1 MQIQS
6 FKKITRPQVVTQ
18 FEHTGSEFRLLQA
31 GMAKLNDI
39 VVITEVRP
47 QGNPT
52 HKIVYVNEA
61 FEKHTGYSKQDV
73 MGRSPSLLQGLG
85 SQQAE
90 LNHIRLALEQ
100 SQPVHA
106 ELINYKKDGTLFWI
120 ELDIVPLLGAEG
132 IATHWVSAARDITQ
146 RKIEEEEIEYLAFYD
161 PLTQL
166 PNRQMLMERLKRA
179 LAQNVT
185 QAKNEPANVNGAL
198 MFIDLDN
205 FKVLND
211 TLGHATGDM
220 LLCKVAT
227 RLGAC
232 VRLSDTVARLGGDE
246 FVVMLESLPDDVL
259 AATEYSKVV
268 AQRILLALSQ
278 TYDLA
283 GHQHEST
290 CSIGV
295 TLFSKREQNMGD
307 LLKQADLA
315 MYQAKASGR
324 NSLCFF
330 DPAMQTLATANAAIH
345 SELRQGLRMNDFLLY
360 YQPQVGLRG
369 QILGVEALMRWQ
381 HPERGLVLP
390 NDFIAQAEES
400 GLILPLG
407 KWALEIACAQ
417 LARWAQ
423 RQETRHLCVA
433 VNVSVRQFR
442 HPEFVDMVMMTIK
455 EAGINA
461 NRLKLELTESLLATG
476 IDVTIAKMGMLK
488 DAGVTLSIDDFGI
501 GYSALS
507 YLKHLPLDQIKID
520 RIFVKDILTDP
531 NDAAIARTIAGLA
544 QSLGLGVVAEGVET
558 EAQRDLLARFGCDCY
573 QGHLYCPAVPIDAL
587 ETFMHRH
594 NLLLLPAEGNQTRSY
609 AI

>member
-6 FKKITRPQVVTQ
+6 FKKISKPPVVAPL
-18 FEHTGSEFRLLQA
+18 ENSSSEFRLLQA
-31 GMAKLNDI
+31 SMAKLNDI
-39 VVITEVRP
+39 VVITQVESLGSP
-47 QGNPT
+47 AN
-52 HKIVYVNEA
+52 KIVYVNEA
-61 FEKHTGYSKQDV
+61 FEKHTGYAKHEV
-73 MGRSPSLLQGLG
+73 MGRSPSLLQGQG
-85 SQQAE
+85 SQHAE
-90 LNHIRLALEQ
+90 LSRIRIALEQ

-120 ELDIVPLLGAEG
+120 ELDIVPLLNADGV
-132 IATHWVSAARDITQ
+132 ATHWVSAARDVTQ

-179 LAQNVT
+179 LSQNIT
-185 QAKNEPANVNGAL
+185 RTKHDSANVNGAL

-246 FVVMLESLPDDVL
+246 FVVMLESLPDDVIE
-259 AATEYSKVV
+259 ATEYSRGV
-268 AQRILLALSQ
+268 AQRVLRALSQ

-295 TLFSKREQNMGD
+295 TLFSQREQNMGD

-330 DPAMQTLATANAAIH
+330 DPAMQAVATANAAIH
-345 SELRQGLRMNDFLLY
+345 SELRLGLRASDFLLY
-360 YQPQVGLRG
+360 YQPQVGLG
-369 QILGVEALMRWQ
+369 GHIFGVEALMRWQ
-381 HPERGLVLP
+381 HPERGLIYP

-400 GLILPLG
+400 GLILPMG
-407 KWALEIACAQ
+407 KWALETACAQ
-417 LARWAQ
+417 LAQWAQ
-423 RQETRHLCVA
+423 HAETRHLYVA

-442 HPEFVDMVMMTIK
+442 HPEFVDMVMMTIQ

-507 YLKHLPLDQIKID
+507 YLKHLPLDQLKID
-520 RIFVKDILTDP
+520 RIFVKDILSDP
-531 NDAAIARTIAGLA
+531 NDAAIARTIVGLA

-573 QGHLYCPAVPIDAL
+573 QGHLYCPAVPINSL
-587 ETFMHRH
+587 EIFMQQH
-594 NLLLLPAEGNQTRSY
+594 NLLMSPTGGNPAQPT
-609 AI
+609 AV

>member
-1 MQIQS
+1 MLHDESLCQYL
-6 FKKITRPQVVTQ
+6 V
-18 FEHTGSEFRLLQA
+18 
-31 GMAKLNDI
+31 
-39 VVITEVRP
+39 
-47 QGNPT
+47 GNQDG
-52 HKIVYVNEA
+52 
-61 FEKHTGYSKQDV
+61 EKKQD
-73 MGRSPSLLQGLG
+73 G
-85 SQQAE
+85 E
-90 LNHIRLALEQ
+90 KEQ
-100 SQPVHA
+100 DDCS
-106 ELINYKKDGTLFWI
+106 
-120 ELDIVPLLGAEG
+120 
-132 IATHWVSAARDITQ
+132 
-146 RKIEEEEIEYLAFYD
+146 
-161 PLTQL
+161 
-166 PNRQMLMERLKRA
+166 
-179 LAQNVT
+179 
-185 QAKNEPANVNGAL
+185 EPTSIYGAL
-198 MFIDLDN
+198 MFINLDN
-205 FKVLND
+205 FMVLND

-259 AATEYSKVV
+259 AATEYSRSV
-268 AQRILLALSQ
+268 AQRILLALSE

-283 GHQHEST
+283 DLQHEST

-295 TLFSKREQNMGD
+295 TLFSKREQNTGD
-307 LLKQADLA
+307 LFKQADLA

-330 DPAMQTLATANAAIH
+330 DPAMQTVATANAAIH
-345 SELRQGLRMNDFLLY
+345 SELRQGLRTNDFLLY
-360 YQPQVGLRG
+360 YQPQVGLSGR
-369 QILGVEALMRWQ
+369 ICGVEALMRWQ
-381 HPERGLVLP
+381 HPERGLVYP

-407 KWALEIACAQ
+407 KWALETACAQ
-417 LARWAQ
+417 LAQWAQ
-423 RQETRHLCVA
+423 RKETSRLYVA

-507 YLKHLPLDQIKID
+507 YLKHLPLDELKID

-544 QSLGLGVVAEGVET
+544 QSLGLRVVAEGVET

-573 QGHLYCPAVPIDAL
+573 QGHLYCPAVSIEAL
-587 ETFMHRH
+587 EIFMHQH
-594 NLLLLPAEGNQTRSY
+594 NLLLSPVEGVHAKLN

>member
-1 MQIQS
+1 
-6 FKKITRPQVVTQ
+6 
-18 FEHTGSEFRLLQA
+18 
-31 GMAKLNDI
+31 MAKLNDI
-39 VVITEVRP
+39 VVITEVHL
-47 QGNPT
+47 QGSPT

-61 FEKHTGYSKQDV
+61 FEKHTGYSRQDV
-73 MGRSPSLLQGLG
+73 MGRSPSLLQGQG
-85 SQQAE
+85 SQHAE
-90 LNHIRLALEQ
+90 LHRIRLALEQ

-106 ELINYKKDGTLFWI
+106 ELINYKKEGTLFWI
-120 ELDIVPLLGAEG
+120 ELDIVPLLNAEG
-132 IATHWVSAARDITQ
+132 VATHWVSAARDITQ

-179 LAQNVT
+179 LSQNDT
-185 QAKNEPANVNGAL
+185 RIKNEPANVYGAL

-259 AATEYSKVV
+259 SATEYSRGV
-268 AQRILLALSQ
+268 AQRILLALSE

-283 GHQHEST
+283 DLQHEST

-295 TLFSKREQNMGD
+295 TLFSKREQNTGD
-307 LLKQADLA
+307 LFKQADLA

-330 DPAMQTLATANAAIH
+330 DPAMQTVATANAAIH
-345 SELRQGLRMNDFLLY
+345 SELRQGLRTNDFLLY
-360 YQPQVGLRG
+360 YQPQVGLSGR
-369 QILGVEALMRWQ
+369 ICGVEALMRWQ
-381 HPERGLVLP
+381 HPERGLVYP
-390 NDFIAQAEES
+390 NDFISQAEES

-417 LARWAQ
+417 LAQWAQ
-423 RQETRHLCVA
+423 RQETSHLYVA

-507 YLKHLPLDQIKID
+507 YLKHLPLDELKID

-544 QSLGLGVVAEGVET
+544 QSLGLRVVAEGVET

-573 QGHLYCPAVPIDAL
+573 QGHLYCPAVSIEAL
-587 ETFMHRH
+587 EIFMHQH
-594 NLLLLPAEGNQTRSY
+594 NLLLSPVEGVHAKFN